1 VVSTV
6 SVLDLLPQGREY
18 ALVRAIR
25 LSMSKRRRWRQ
36 ALTSELVDLDK
47 ALQHAGTRA
56 TLEPRETNS
65 TADLALTA
73 RRVTVQ
79 LLLEL
84 LDAEETAFQRA
95 VDDLV
100 TASTSFNAA
109 NATIES
115 AVHAFQQN
123 ARTAHL
129 AALLADRASETAY
142 NVGVQ
147 ANANLT
153 HLLAGDAAAAAAG
166 VEDEWLRRG
175 NDILESVGRA
185 ADAIEAQLQEDSTT
199 CVKLKERPILR

>member
-1 VVSTV
+1 M
-6 SVLDLLPQGREY
+6 
-18 ALVRAIR
+18 RAIR

-36 ALTSELVDLDK
+36 ALTAELGDLDR
-47 ALQHAGTRA
+47 ALQHGGTRA
-56 TLEPRETNS
+56 PPQPGAANS
-65 TADLALTA
+65 TAAGLALTA

-79 LLLEL
+79 LLLGL
-84 LDAEETAFQRA
+84 LDAEETAFQHA

-115 AVHAFQQN
+115 AVHAFQQH

-153 HLLAGDAAAAAAG
+153 HLLAGDTVAAAAG

-185 ADAIEAQLQEDSTT
+185 ADAIGAQLQEDSTALRR
-199 CVKLKERPILR
+199 VKAQ